1 MLKCERSG
9 AATPASRASVASP
22 AARGPWH
29 RAGRQVLA
37 QFGLKALGIPA
48 FMTLFF
54 AGYFHLL
61 RQPARVPA
69 EMPLTWLDRAV
80 AFEPLAL
87 WPYVSLWLYVVIPP
101 SLMPDARTL
110 VRYGWW
116 IGGLCA
122 AGLACFYLWP
132 TTVPPRPLPIN
143 VPGFDLLRGVDAA
156 GNACPS
162 MHVAA
167 ATFSALWIDRLVR
180 QLRLPP
186 ALRWLNA
193 AWFVLIAWSTLATR
207 QHVWWDVVAGAA
219 LALVVTPLALRFDG
233 GDGCTR
239 RSDII
244 APPRRRACGGS

>member
-1 MLKCERSG
+1 
-9 AATPASRASVASP
+9 
-22 AARGPWH
+22 
-29 RAGRQVLA
+29 
-37 QFGLKALGIPA
+37 
-48 FMTLFF
+48 MTLFF

-61 RQPARVPA
+61 RRPASVPV
-69 EMPLTWLDRAV
+69 EMPLTWIDHAV

-87 WPYVSLWLYVVIPP
+87 WPYVSLWVYVVIPP
-101 SLMPDARTL
+101 SLMPDARAL

-132 TTVPPRPLPIN
+132 TTVPPRTLPADTA
-143 VPGFDLLRGVDAA
+143 GFALLRGVDAA

-180 QLRLPP
+180 QLQLPP
-186 ALRWLNA
+186 AMRWLNA
-193 AWFVLIAWSTLATR
+193 AWFVSIAWSTLATR
-207 QHVWWDVVAGAA
+207 QHVWWDVLAGAA

-233 GDGCTR
+233 GVR
-239 RSDII
+239 RSDIM
-244 APPRRRACGGS
+244 APSRGRAG